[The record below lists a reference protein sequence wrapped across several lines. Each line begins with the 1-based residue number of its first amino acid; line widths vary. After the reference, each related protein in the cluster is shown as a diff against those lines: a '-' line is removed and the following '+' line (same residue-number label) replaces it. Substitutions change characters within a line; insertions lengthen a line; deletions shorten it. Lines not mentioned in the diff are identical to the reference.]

1 MIFLIFVIIAS
12 PWTWMIFNNSFFLGV
27 LVFTTSLF
35 FYRSLLKDK
44 IGFLTI
50 AFLSALLFFQY
61 QTTGKRPLTYLSP
74 AEQEFRQSR
83 IGEYPASFSPFN
95 RWIEKRPEAIA
106 ISNFGKNFF
115 ENIDPNLYFFANH
128 PRERTGV
135 WEFEK
140 LPFLFLPFFL
150 YGLFLIIN
158 LPRASLLL
166 LGGITPIILISI
178 IGNAN
183 PLGSFSLFPIFVA
196 ATAYG
201 VKHFFERVYPFRVR
215 PSQGEKR

>member
-1 MIFLIFVIIAS
+1 MVFLIFIIVSS

-27 LVFTTSLF
+27 LVFAASLF
-35 FYRSLLKDK
+35 LYRSLSKDK
-44 IGFLTI
+44 IGFLTS
-50 AFLSALLFFQY
+50 AFLSVLLFSQY
-61 QTTGKRPLTYLSP
+61 QTTEKRPLTYLSP
-74 AEQEFRQSR
+74 AEQEFRQNR

-106 ISNFGKNFF
+106 VSNFGKNFF

-128 PRERTGV
+128 PRERAGV

-140 LPFLFLPFFL
+140 LPLLFLPFFL
-150 YGLFLIIN
+150 YGLFLTVN
-158 LPRASLLL
+158 SSKFLLLL
-166 LGGITPIILISI
+166 LGGMTPIILTSV

-183 PLGSFSLFPIFVA
+183 PLGPFSLFPVFVA

-201 VKHFFERVYPFRVR
+201 IKHFFSGR
-215 PSQGEKR
+215 KK

>member
-1 MIFLIFVIIAS
+1 MIFLIFIIVSS
-12 PWTWMIFNNSFFLGV
+12 PWTWMIFSDSFFLGV
-27 LVFTTSLF
+27 LVFAASLF
-35 FYRSLLKDK
+35 FYRSLSKDK

-61 QTTGKRPLTYLSP
+61 QTTEKKPLTYLSP

-106 ISNFGKNFF
+106 VSNFGENFF
-115 ENIDPNLYFFANH
+115 ESIDLNLYFFANH
-128 PRERTGV
+128 PRERAGV

-150 YGLFLIIN
+150 YGLFLIVSSSRT
-158 LPRASLLL
+158 LLLL
-166 LGGITPIILISI
+166 LGGITPIIFTSI
-178 IGNAN
+178 IGNTN
-183 PLGSFSLFPIFVA
+183 PLGPFSLFPVFVA

-201 VKHFFERVYPFRVR
+201 VRRFFERVYPFRVR
-215 PSQGEKR
+215 PSQGEKK

>member
-1 MIFLIFVIIAS
+1 
-12 PWTWMIFNNSFFLGV
+12 MIFNNSFFLGV
-27 LVFTTSLF
+27 LVFTASLF

-44 IGFLTI
+44 ISFLTV
-50 AFLSALLFFQY
+50 AFLSALLFSQY
-61 QTTGKRPLTYLSP
+61 QTTEKRPLTYLSP

-115 ENIDPNLYFFANH
+115 ETVDLNLYFFANH

-140 LPFLFLPFFL
+140 LPWVFLPFFL
-150 YGLFLIIN
+150 YGLFLIVN
-158 LPRASLLL
+158 SSKVLLL
-166 LGGITPIILISI
+166 LLEGVAPVIFISI

-183 PLGSFSLFPIFVA
+183 PLGSFSLFPVFVA

-201 VKHFFERVYPFRVR
+201 TKHFFEKAERVYPFRVR
-215 PSQGEKR
+215 PSQGEKK